1 MNEKFIAKRKHNTS
15 TSKSF
20 KRLIIAQSDKPS
32 KHEANEQVYT
42 RNLVKGLKM
51 WLIVMRSIPNWIQ
64 ASILGSATPVQ

>member
-42 RNLVKGLKM
+42 RNPVKGLKM
-51 WLIVMRSIPNWIQ
+51 
-64 ASILGSATPVQ
+64 